1 MFLLDMVVSGVGKYA
16 KAVKF
21 TFHKGYNVILG
32 GNESGKSSIARALMA
47 VLFPDVYSGDKDFL
61 NWQLEGASRCYATIQ
76 QGNEAYRLV
85 RDYTQG
91 LSNLS
96 RYIKEQKTFVLV
108 TKDHNEI
115 NDFITGTLNIPDEE
129 IYSHI
134 FFSDLNGLPSTNP
147 FGAQGLAPKAAPA
160 KKGEGEVIDEE
171 LDEMDIADVR
181 ERLDT
186 LRQEMV
192 RAQEI
197 EKLQMSMDDE
207 QAKVYELQTK
217 VQKVTGMEEELEG
230 LNDFIAKFESMGDM
244 EGVMARIQKF
254 SDTERRK
261 EVSLAEVKN
270 RRGQANAEL
279 TTAPV
284 PNIKDNKFITP
295 GLSIAGGGI
304 LVAFILW
311 NMFLGSVLV
320 NDLGLAV
327 ETAEKIRHAVQ
338 FAIVIGLGVAGWGA
352 WQIISARGNIGR
364 LNRMIVDADEQIAQI
379 NSRFAAEEREIK
391 ALMTTLGADN
401 MVSIKEKV
409 KSFEQAKRKRQKL
422 ATDIEAVKQDEEY
435 QSLMRQQDEIDVNIA
450 RIQKQLEGAG
460 ALGFTPQEMKSEVNR
475 LEKYLKKRGVI
486 VSATGEGGG
495 KKGPFGAGRVESRF
509 PTDHVARFLA
519 IATEL
524 VQKGK
529 MDPLS
534 ELQKIFNENIKLLTN
549 NGYARAT
556 FSQGGVIKFFKAD
569 SLLRVSMDSM
579 SPATKDSMYFALK
592 FAMIESMLS
601 HMALPVVL
609 DDPFVMF
616 DDERL
621 AAAVAIIKRISQ
633 KTQVVL
639 LTSRQGALKG
649 ADRSL
654 KIK

>member
-61 NWQLEGASRCYATIQ
+61 NWQIEGASRCYLTIQ
-76 QGNEAYRLV
+76 QGNDAYRLV

-96 RYIKEQKTFVLV
+96 RYIKEKKTFVLV
-108 TKDHNEI
+108 TKDQKEI
-115 NDFITGTLNIPDEE
+115 DDFITGTLKIPDEE
-129 IYSHI
+129 IYSHV
-134 FFSDLNGLPSTNP
+134 FFSDFEGLPSTNP
-147 FGAQGLAPKAAPA
+147 HGAQGLAPKAAPA
-160 KKGEGEVIDEE
+160 QKAAGEVIDEE
-171 LDEMDIADVR
+171 LDEMDVADIR

-186 LRQEMV
+186 LREEMK
-192 RAQEI
+192 RAKEI
-197 EKLQMSMDDE
+197 DKLQMSMDDE
-207 QAKVYELQTK
+207 QAKLYEMQTS
-217 VQKVTGMEEELEG
+217 VQKVTGMEEELAG
-230 LNDFIAKFESMGDM
+230 LNDFIEKFESMGDM

-254 SDTERRK
+254 SETERRK
-261 EVSLAEVKN
+261 EASLTEMKN

-284 PNIKDNKFITP
+284 PNVKDNKFIMP
-295 GLSIAGGGI
+295 GLSIAGAGI
-304 LVAFILW
+304 LLAVILW
-311 NMFLGSVLV
+311 NMFLAGVLAS
-320 NDLGLAV
+320 DLGLGE
-327 ETAEKIRHAVQ
+327 ETALQIRHFFQ
-338 FAIVIGLGVAGWGA
+338 FAILIGLGVAGWGA
-352 WQIISARGNIGR
+352 WQIISARGNINR
-364 LNRMIVDADEQIAQI
+364 LNRIVIKADEQIAQI

-409 KSFEQAKRKRQKL
+409 KSFEQAKKKRGKL
-422 ATDIEAVKQDEEY
+422 AADIEAVKQDEEY
-435 QSLMRQQDEIDVNIA
+435 LGLMRQRDEINDTIA
-450 RIQKQLEGAG
+450 RIQKQLEGSG
-460 ALGFTPQEMKSEVNR
+460 AVGFTPQEMKIEADR
-475 LEKYLKKRGVI
+475 LEKYLKKRGII
-486 VSATGEGGG
+486 VSATAEGGG
-495 KKGPFGAGRVESRF
+495 KKGPFGSGRVESRF

-534 ELQKIFNENIKLLTN
+534 DLQNTFNENIKLLTN
-549 NGYARAT
+549 NSYARAT

-592 FAMIESMLS
+592 FALIESMLNHIS
-601 HMALPVVL
+601 LPVVL

-616 DDERL
+616 DDDRL
-621 AAAVAIIKRISQ
+621 AAAVTIIKRLSQ
-633 KTQVVL
+633 RAQMVL
-639 LTSRQGALKG
+639 LTSRQGAIQG

-654 KIK
+654 KIT

>member
-32 GNESGKSSIARALMA
+32 GNESGKTSIARAFMA

-61 NWQLEGASRCYATIQ
+61 NWQLEGASRCYLTIQ

-96 RYIKEQKTFVLV
+96 RYVKDKKAFVLV
-108 TKDHNEI
+108 TKDQNEI
-115 NDFITGTLNIPDEE
+115 IDFITGTLQIPDEE
-129 IYSHI
+129 IYSHV
-134 FFSDLNGLPSTNP
+134 FFSDFDGLPSTNP
-147 FGAQGLAPKAAPA
+147 HGAQGLAPKAAPSQKA
-160 KKGEGEVIDEE
+160 AGEVIDEE
-171 LDEMDIADVR
+171 LDEMDVADIR

-186 LRQEMV
+186 LRQEIQ
-192 RAQEI
+192 RAKEI
-197 EKLQMSMDDE
+197 DKLQMSMDDE
-207 QAKVYELQTK
+207 QAKLYELQTK
-217 VQKVTGMEEELEG
+217 VQKVTDMEEELAG
-230 LNDFIAKFESMGDM
+230 LNDFIEKFESMGDM

-254 SDTERRK
+254 SETERRK
-261 EVSLAEVKN
+261 ESSLSEMKN

-279 TTAPV
+279 TNAPV
-284 PNIKDNKFITP
+284 PNVKDNKFIMP
-295 GLSIAGGGI
+295 GLFIAGGGI
-304 LVAFILW
+304 LLSFILW
-311 NMFLGSVLV
+311 NMFLGGVIA
-320 NDLGLAV
+320 NDLGLGV
-327 ETAEKIRHAVQ
+327 ETAEQIRRALQ
-338 FAIVIGLGVAGWGA
+338 FAIIIGLGIAGWGG
-352 WQIISARGNIGR
+352 WQIVSARGNIGR
-364 LNRMIVDADEQIAQI
+364 LNRIIVKADEQIAQI

-391 ALMTTLGADN
+391 ALMATLGADN

-409 KSFEQAKRKRQKL
+409 KSFEQAKKKRQKL
-422 ATDIEAVKQDEEY
+422 ATDIESIKQDEEY
-435 QSLMRQQDEIDVNIA
+435 MGLMRQQDEINASIA
-450 RIQKQLEGAG
+450 KIQKQLEGAG
-460 ALGFTPQEMKSEVNR
+460 ALGFTPQEMKIEADR
-475 LEKYLKKRGVI
+475 LEKYLKKRGII
-486 VSATGEGGG
+486 VSATSDGGS
-495 KKGPFGAGRVESRF
+495 KKGPFGAGRMESRF

-534 ELQKIFNENIKLLTN
+534 ELQKTFNENIKLLTN

-579 SPATKDSMYFALK
+579 SPATRDSMYFALK
-592 FAMIESMLS
+592 FALIESMLNHIS
-601 HMALPVVL
+601 LPIVL

-621 AAAVAIIKRISQ
+621 AAAVTIIKRLSQ
-633 KTQVVL
+633 RTQVVL
-639 LTSRQGALKG
+639 LTSRQGALQG